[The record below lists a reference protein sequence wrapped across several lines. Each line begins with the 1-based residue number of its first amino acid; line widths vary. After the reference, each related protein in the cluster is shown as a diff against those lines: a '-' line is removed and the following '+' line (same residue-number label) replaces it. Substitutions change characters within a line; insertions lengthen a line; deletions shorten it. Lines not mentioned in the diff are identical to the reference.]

1 MSRARLGQLVRF
13 ALATLL
19 LGAIF
24 HIIFCNEAQLQLSD
38 RAGAWDALDPWAQR
52 RLAWQVGPVG
62 LWDTARRLDAVSLLG
77 AFALCGVTVF
87 AGALRWHRTLQVQ
100 GLLVSRPEVCRIS
113 LVAHFFNAFLLG
125 STGGDVVKAWYAAKL
140 THHKRT
146 EAATTVF
153 VDRLLGTAGLL
164 LFTVAMI
171 PWCWRAGEPAPGVEL
186 FRMYQRY
193 QGVAGLLLG
202 MLTVALTAILA
213 GFYTDVL
220 APGSFVSRLSARL
233 PQGPTILRGLEAC
246 RAYGRARGFLP
257 ATLGY
262 TLVVNAA
269 IVGAFLA
276 LAHGLRLPVPTP
288 VLCFVV
294 PAVTCVAAL
303 PITPSGLGVRE
314 HLFVAL
320 LTVPAFPEV
329 KHSEALSLS
338 LISYTLHL
346 AWSAVGGLVYLF
358 LPDHLPNAVEAEE
371 PAP

>member
-1 MSRARLGQLVRF
+1 MSRARLGQGVRF

-19 LGAIF
+19 LGAIL
-24 HIIFCNEAQLQLSD
+24 HIIFCNEAQLQL
-38 RAGAWDALDPWAQR
+38 AGQPGAWDALDPWAQR

-62 LWDTARRLDAVSLLG
+62 LWETARRIDAASLVG
-77 AFALCGVTVF
+77 AFVLCGVTVF
-87 AGALRWHRTLQVQ
+87 AGALRWHRALQVQ
-100 GLLVSRPEVCRIS
+100 GLEVSRHEVCRIS

-125 STGGDVVKAWYAAKL
+125 STGGDFVKAWQAAQL
-140 THHKRT
+140 SHHRRT

-164 LFTVAMI
+164 LFATAMI
-171 PWCWRAGEPAPGVEL
+171 PWCWRAGEPEPGVEL
-186 FRMYQRY
+186 FRAYQRY
-193 QGVAGLLLG
+193 QGVALLLVG
-202 MLTVALTAILA
+202 MLSIALAAIGV

-220 APGSFVSRLSARL
+220 TPRSRLSRLLGRL
-233 PQGPTILRGLEAC
+233 PQGATLLRGLAAC
-246 RAYGRARGFLP
+246 RAYGHARGFLA

-262 TLVVNAA
+262 SLVVNAA

-276 LAHGLRLPVPTP
+276 LAHGLSLPVPTP
-288 VLCFVV
+288 VLWFVV

-320 LTVPAFPEV
+320 LTVPAFPHV
-329 KHSEALSLS
+329 KYSEALSLS

-346 AWSAVGGLVYLF
+346 AWSAIGGLVYLL
-358 LPDHLPNAVEAEE
+358 LPGRLPNAVGPGE